1 LISLLEIF
9 DQNITLSWLHQQNDS
24 HIARNQKQGI
34 LSIYGLPSDQSQRQ
48 IGFSLE
54 FLYGIEVPVHTG
66 PEMLAKRYD
75 LNVILQ
81 SKK

>member
-1 LISLLEIF
+1 MVYPAINPKANRFFI
-9 DQNITLSWLHQQNDS
+9 
-24 HIARNQKQGI
+24 
-34 LSIYGLPSDQSQRQ
+34 
-48 IGFSLE
+48 E

>member
-1 LISLLEIF
+1 MVYPAI
-9 DQNITLSWLHQQNDS
+9 N
-24 HIARNQKQGI
+24 
-34 LSIYGLPSDQSQRQ
+34 PQRQ

-75 LNVILQ
+75 LNVIL
-81 SKK
+81 K